1 MHGKVCEYLR
11 EQAMEIINLN
21 KKKMKPLTNEQQ
33 KSYENAKFCK
43 NKFTNKHAKN
53 KNIVS

>member
-21 KKKMKPLTNEQQ
+21 KKKMKPLINEQQ